1 MTHRAGI
8 TIEAAFEL
16 EADLIAVAK
25 VFRALQAPAVAR
37 IPTGLQVK
45 RIILDRGAVKVGRL
59 MMEIFKTGIE
69 SAVKRHVS
77 GHGRAGK
84 NAENGESGERLF
96 HDVAF
101 T

>member
-1 MTHRAGI
+1 MLG
-8 TIEAAFEL
+8 
-16 EADLIAVAK
+16 
-25 VFRALQAPAVAR
+25 
-37 IPTGLQVK
+37 GLLVE
-45 RIILDRGAVKVGRL
+45 V
-59 MMEIFKTGIE
+59 FKTGIE

-77 GHGRAGK
+77 GHGSAGK